1 MDNMLQKNN
10 DNNKGFS
17 STFVES
23 KLLNIV
29 PYISKHGKIILANQM
44 NHVLMDQDATFDGD
58 AMELEQKGLAYT
70 CMINDEP
77 VASAGMKII
86 WDGVAEGWVLASSKV
101 WEHPVLVARAIKKN
115 FARLAKEHK
124 INRVQTAVRADF
136 QIGLKFAKWLG
147 LEEEGLMKKYGF
159 DGSDHYRY
167 ARIFT

>member
-1 MDNMLQKNN
+1 MDNI
-10 DNNKGFS
+10 
-17 STFVES
+17 
-23 KLLNIV
+23 LNIV

-70 CMINDEP
+70 CMINNEP
-77 VASAGMKII
+77 IASAGMKMI

-101 WEHPVLVARAIKKN
+101 WQHPVLVAKAIKKN
-115 FARLAKEHK
+115 FARLARLHGIK
-124 INRVQTAVRADF
+124 RVQTAVRADF
-136 QIGLKFAKWLG
+136 KMGLKFAKWLG

>member
-1 MDNMLQKNN
+1 MDNI
-10 DNNKGFS
+10 
-17 STFVES
+17 
-23 KLLNIV
+23 LNIV

-70 CMINDEP
+70 CMINNEP
-77 VASAGMKII
+77 IASAGMKMI

-101 WEHPVLVARAIKKN
+101 WQHPVLVAKAIKKN
-115 FARLAKEHK
+115 FARLARLHGIK
-124 INRVQTAVRADF
+124 RVQTAVRADF
-136 QIGLKFAKWLG
+136 KIGLKFAKWLG